1 MGKWMG
7 LSALGLALGLTIPTG
22 LDAAR
27 LQLISRP
34 VPAEDTVE
42 RGRQAFTIS
51 CGFCHGI
58 DARGGEGG
66 PDLVRSEMML
76 KDEGG
81 DLLGPFIRIGR
92 PDQGMPPFQLSDA
105 EVADLAG
112 YVRAQSQA
120 VINRN
125 LYVIQNVATGD
136 RDRGE
141 AYFNGEGGCSGCHSP
156 TGDLAGIANRF
167 DPPRLLNRFLY
178 PGRGGRGGQSQ
189 PLPPEATVTLPGGES
204 YSGTL
209 EYIDDFNVAVR
220 DGNGD
225 YRSFERT
232 DAAVEIRNPY
242 QAHIDLLG
250 RYTDEDLHD
259 LITYLVTLR

>member
-7 LSALGLALGLTIPTG
+7 LPALGLILGLTTGNG

-34 VPAEDTVE
+34 VPAEDVVE
-42 RGRQAFTIS
+42 RGRQAFTVS

-76 KDEGG
+76 NDEGG
-81 DLLGPFIRIGR
+81 DLLGPFIRVGR
-92 PDQGMPPFQLSDA
+92 PDLGMPPFQMSDA
-105 EVADLAG
+105 EVTDLSG

-136 RDRGE
+136 RDRGQ

-178 PGRGGRGGQSQ
+178 PGRGGRGAQ
-189 PLPPEATVTLPGGES
+189 PLPREATVTLTGGAS
-204 YSGTL
+204 VSGTL

-220 DGNGD
+220 DVDGN
-225 YRSFERT
+225 YRSFPRT
-232 DAAVEIRNPY
+232 NAEVEIRNPY
-242 QAHIDLLG
+242 AAHIDLLG

-259 LITYLVTLR
+259 LITYLVTLQ

>member
-1 MGKWMG
+1 M
-7 LSALGLALGLTIPTG
+7 
-22 LDAAR
+22 
-27 LQLISRP
+27 
-34 VPAEDTVE
+34 
-42 RGRQAFTIS
+42 
-51 CGFCHGI
+51 
-58 DARGGEGG
+58 
-66 PDLVRSEMML
+66 RSEMML
-76 KDEGG
+76 NDEGG
-81 DLLGPFIRIGR
+81 DLLGPFIRVGR
-92 PDQGMPPFQLSDA
+92 PDRGMPPFQLSDA

-141 AYFNGEGGCSGCHSP
+141 AYFNGEGGAAAAIRRWETWPALP
-156 TGDLAGIANRF
+156 TGSIL
-167 DPPRLLNRFLY
+167 PRLLNRFLY

-189 PLPPEATVTLPGGES
+189 PLAREATVTLPGGES

-232 DAAVEIRNPY
+232 DAEVEIRNPY